1 MTMIHRTTDK
11 RPIRYHES
19 VFTPLVVR
27 MLIADCLL
35 LSAIRATDISI
46 LPTIP
51 FLSQYELYVMKQVFS
66 PSWARSEVTGIR
78 FEVIVTCLDM
88 YEHQLAVRLLHQT
101 IYSHD
106 AIAIDRPVSR
116 NRIGN
121 S

>member
-1 MTMIHRTTDK
+1 MIMTQRTTDK

-51 FLSQYELYVMKQVFS
+51 FFSRYGVYFMKQVSS
-66 PSWARSEVTGIR
+66 PS
-78 FEVIVTCLDM
+78 
-88 YEHQLAVRLLHQT
+88 
-101 IYSHD
+101 
-106 AIAIDRPVSR
+106 
-116 NRIGN
+116 
-121 S
+121 